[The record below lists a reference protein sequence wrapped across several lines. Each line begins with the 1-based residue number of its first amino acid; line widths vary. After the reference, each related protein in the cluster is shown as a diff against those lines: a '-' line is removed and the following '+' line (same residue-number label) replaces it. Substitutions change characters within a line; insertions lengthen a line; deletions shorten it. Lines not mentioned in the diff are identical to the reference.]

1 MNDLVELSA
10 SDLEVT
16 TGGLNWEGNRLSD
29 NVEDRRTPIDTTGE
43 FARYDR
49 ALDAEIADYGY
60 GLSTDI
66 TTPGQVRA
74 YDDMMV
80 ALDKANDDFVCSNLF
95 GADFPRYDIDTP
107 GEFQR
112 WDKTDSPG
120 GYDGARNQESEPV
133 APADFSVWG
142 ADASDVLN
150 DGGMELGGGNFAGE
164 TFAAESFAGGGG
176 GFGGGGG
183 ASLETYAQTEQ
194 C

>member
-120 GYDGARNQESEPV
+120 GYGTPDEDT
-133 APADFSVWG
+133 APDFKMWG
-142 ADASDVLN
+142 ADASDALK
-150 DGGMELGGGNFAGE
+150 DGDVAM
-164 TFAAESFAGGGG
+164 AGGGG
-176 GFGGGGG
+176 GG
-183 ASLETYAQTEQ
+183 ALEVHGLTEE